1 MSVEE
6 IVENPT
12 KDVTGK
18 TVQLLRTLGVTRWTQ
33 MQEDAMDKLYLEEKE
48 NSKDGLICASTGS
61 EKTYAF
67 WMQVVMRVM

>member
-12 KDVTGK
+12 IGVNGK

-33 MQEDAMDKLYLEEKE
+33 MQEDAMDKLYLERKE

-61 EKTYAF
+61 GKTYAF
-67 WMQVVMRVM
+67 